1 MALIEIMSTAFNQ
14 YRSGIVYAIQYG
26 DYDAAVVFLRGM
38 TAMLPIVS
46 RPHLP
51 DIPQP
56 SNLAQDLQDK
66 AVKWQWV
73 VEANFLVEEAISKWI
88 HTNLARMNM

>member
-38 TAMLPIVS
+38 TAMLHIGS

-56 SNLAQDLQDK
+56 SNLKQDLQDK